1 MTDKPFEEKQPVSL
15 DVKCPEESKV
25 KNVPAQKPTNL
36 VEIKAVWKKPQ
47 NNKMLVSSAHG
58 FYVLPTSHW
67 TSQTHIDSKELEKY
81 DQPFDFAKALD
92 TVLWTPEEVQDK
104 LYKAGIVEVGDL
116 DFNVVQILLNQIKL
130 NPLEVLERIL
140 KGL

>member
-15 DVKCPEESKV
+15 DAKYPEESKV
-25 KNVPAQKPTNL
+25 KNAPAPKSVNL
-36 VEIKAVWKKPQ
+36 VEVKAVWKKPQ
-47 NNKMLVSSAHG
+47 NNKMLVSSSYG
-58 FYVLPTSHW
+58 FRVLPASHW
-67 TSQTHIDSKELEKY
+67 TGQTHIDAKDLEKY
-81 DQPFDFAKALD
+81 DEPFDFAKALD
-92 TVLWTPEEVQDK
+92 TVLWTPEEVQEK